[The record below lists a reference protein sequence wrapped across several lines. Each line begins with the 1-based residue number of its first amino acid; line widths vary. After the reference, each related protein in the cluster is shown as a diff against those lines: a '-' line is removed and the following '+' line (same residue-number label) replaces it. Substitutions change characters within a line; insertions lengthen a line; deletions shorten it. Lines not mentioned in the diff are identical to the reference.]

1 MDRHSL
7 PPTPTQAMRST
18 NNNNRMN
25 NINKMNS
32 NINES
37 SLGVSIFLITASIV
51 FSVYT
56 STASHS
62 IAGGDSGELVAEG
75 CQLGTSHPPGYPLYT
90 VIVYLV
96 TSFGK
101 QYYPTLSPAYMVNI
115 TSCLFGSISS
125 GLISL
130 IVYKLTNG
138 IDDGSDKVGNTKEGL
153 SISPQV
159 VAKCSVA
166 LSTGLL
172 SAFSPLMWQYNTSA
186 EVFALHN
193 LFVTLI
199 VYVLVI
205 YNSKPNSTW
214 IIALG
219 SFLCGLAMTNQHT
232 SILLIL
238 PVGVHVFYKSSI
250 LNKPKLLFI
259 STLSFLAGISLYA
272 LLPYFAITNPH
283 AGSWGDVT
291 SLSGFIHHFLRR
303 DYGTMRLFSGDDSV
317 SEGMLART
325 WWWLYDFAICQC
337 PLGMLFVLFSFLVC
351 CIDLER
357 FVQQMEV
364 MERHIE
370 TTEKGKSTSSTL
382 KVLHVALI
390 FYLVVFHSL
399 SNLPLSNP
407 LLFGIHQRFWMH
419 PNILMFI
426 IVGVR
431 IHEFISV
438 MPRRS
443 SIKLLALSVVILL
456 LPFATY
462 QRNYSARDQS
472 SNNYFRK
479 YALSILEP
487 LPSNS
492 LLLINYDQQWTS
504 IRYLQ
509 ECEGVRTDITSI
521 NLSMMTFGWWQSK
534 LDLYENVSFPGT
546 HYTRDNTLPWQN
558 GAFTFS
564 ELIDANT
571 EHFGSDIFIGGRL
584 NFDDPEYHASYHEIP
599 FGLVRQI
606 RSQEHIDISVE
617 TAKSYRSFSLQ
628 PWTTIAN
635 HLSADLPSEE
645 KYPQTEWEWTIRREF
660 FDHMVSRSTHLL
672 NLALNENESSPST
685 NVLPSIVESA
695 LWLELASSWDKDTY
709 AESSSMRKN
718 LGLAYMNMVRSKE
731 STSFPI
737 IDDIFDYNLSNETNW
752 WSSESNEYND
762 WKEWASTRWRY
773 EWEAFL
779 GLESSKSEPGYH
791 QIKQIYDSVMGSLP
805 GR

>member
-1 MDRHSL
+1 
-7 PPTPTQAMRST
+7 
-18 NNNNRMN
+18 
-25 NINKMNS
+25 MNS
-32 NINES
+32 SSSSNIINES
-37 SLGVSIFLITASIV
+37 SLGVSIFILTASIV

-62 IAGGDSGELVAEG
+62 IAGGDSGELVGEG

-96 TSFGK
+96 TTFGK
-101 QYYPTLSPAYMVNI
+101 KYYPTLSPAYLVNI

-130 IVYKLTNG
+130 IVYKLTSGINNG
-138 IDDGSDKVGNTKEGL
+138 SGSGNTKEGL
-153 SISPQV
+153 LSPQV
-159 VAKCSVA
+159 VARCSVA

-205 YNSKPNSTW
+205 YNSMPNSTW
-214 IIALG
+214 IVALG
-219 SFLCGLAMTNQHT
+219 SFLSGLAMTNQHT

-238 PVGVHVFYKSSI
+238 PVIVHVFYKSSI
-250 LNKPKLLFI
+250 LSKPRLLII
-259 STLSFLAGISLYA
+259 STLSFLAGISLYL

-303 DYGTMRLFSGDDSV
+303 DYGTMRLFSGDDSA
-317 SEGMLART
+317 SEGMLTRT
-325 WWWLYDFAICQC
+325 WWWLYEFVTTQC
-337 PLGMLFVLFSFLVC
+337 PLSMLFVLFSLQIICNVDKIFQR
-351 CIDLER
+351 IKDIS
-357 FVQQMEV
+357 
-364 MERHIE
+364 RHLE
-370 TTEKGKSTSSTL
+370 TTEEGQSTTSTSMVTL
-382 KVLHVALI
+382 ASLI

-426 IVGVR
+426 MNGRAMYVAVSA
-431 IHEFISV
+431 ISCRS
-438 MPRRS
+438 PRR
-443 SIKLLALSVVILL
+443 LLALSVVVLL

-462 QRNYSARDQS
+462 HQNYNTRDQS

-521 NLSMMTFGWWQSK
+521 NLSMMTFDWWQSK
-534 LDLYENVSFPGT
+534 HDLYEHVSFPGT
-546 HYTRDNTLPWQN
+546 HYSRGTTLPWQN
-558 GAFTFS
+558 GGFTFS
-564 ELIDANT
+564 EFIDANT

-584 NFDDPEYHASYHEIP
+584 NFDDQEYHESYHEIP

-617 TAKSYRSFSLQ
+617 TAESYRTFSLQ

-635 HLSADLPSEE
+635 HLSTDLPCEK

-672 NLALNENESSPST
+672 NLALNEKNDSSSST
-685 NVLPSIVESA
+685 TSVLPSIVESA
-695 LWLELASSWDKDTY
+695 LWLELASSWDNDTY
-709 AESSSMRKN
+709 AEQSSMKKN

-731 STSFPI
+731 SITFPI
-737 IDDIFDYNLSNETNW
+737 VEDIFGYSTSNNDTNW

-779 GLESSKSEPGYH
+779 GLESSKSEPGYL
-791 QIKQIYDSVMGSLP
+791 QIKQIYDTVMSSLP
-805 GR
+805 AGR

>member
-1 MDRHSL
+1 
-7 PPTPTQAMRST
+7 
-18 NNNNRMN
+18 MN
-25 NINKMNS
+25 NINNMNNS
-32 NINES
+32 NSIMNES
-37 SLGVSIFLITASIV
+37 SLGISIFILTASIV
-51 FSVYT
+51 FSVYK

-96 TSFGK
+96 TTFGK
-101 QYYPTLSPAYMVNI
+101 QYYPTLSPAYLVNI

-130 IVYKLTNG
+130 IVYNLTNG
-138 IDDGSDKVGNTKEGL
+138 INDDVGCNRSGSKMKEEGL

-159 VAKCSVA
+159 VARCSVA

-205 YNSKPNSTW
+205 YNSIPNSTW

-219 SFLCGLAMTNQHT
+219 SFLSGLALTNQHT
-232 SILLIL
+232 SVLLIL
-238 PVGVHVFYKSSI
+238 PVVVHVFYKSSI
-250 LNKPKLLFI
+250 LSKHKLLLI
-259 STLSFLAGISLYA
+259 STLSFIAGISLYV
-272 LLPYFAITNPH
+272 LLPYFAINNPH
-283 AGSWGDVT
+283 AGSWGEVT

-303 DYGTMRLFSGDDSV
+303 DYGTMRLFSGDDSA

-325 WWWLYDFAICQC
+325 WWWIYDFATTQC
-337 PLGMLFVLFSFLVC
+337 PLGISFVLFSLQIICNVDKIFQRIEDIGRYL
-351 CIDLER
+351 
-357 FVQQMEV
+357 
-364 MERHIE
+364 E
-370 TTEKGKSTSSTL
+370 TTKEGQSTTSTSMVMLASI
-382 KVLHVALI
+382 I

-407 LLFGIHQRFWMH
+407 LLFGIHQRFWMQ

-426 IVGVR
+426 MIGRAMYVAVLA
-431 IHEFISV
+431 ISC
-438 MPRRS
+438 RS
-443 SIKLLALSVVILL
+443 PKKLLVISMVLLL

-462 QRNYSARDQS
+462 RQNYSTGDQS
-472 SNNYFRK
+472 NNNYFRK

-534 LDLYENVSFPGT
+534 HDLYEHVSFPGT
-546 HYTRDNTLPWQN
+546 HYTRGNTLPWQN
-558 GAFTFS
+558 GGFTFS

-584 NFDDPEYHASYHEIP
+584 NFDDQEYHASYHEIP

-617 TAKSYRSFSLQ
+617 TAESYRTFSLQ

-635 HLSADLPSEE
+635 HLSADLPCEK

-660 FDHMVSRSTHLL
+660 FDHMVSRSTYLL
-672 NLALNENESSPST
+672 NLALNENASSSST

-695 LWLELASSWDKDTY
+695 LWLELATSWDKDTY

-731 STSFPI
+731 SITTFPI
-737 IDDIFDYNLSNETNW
+737 VDDIFDYGNNETNW

-779 GLESSKSEPGYH
+779 GLESSKSEPGYL
-791 QIKQIYDSVMGSLP
+791 QIKQIYDAVMGSLP
-805 GR
+805 AGSR

>member
-1 MDRHSL
+1 MQ
-7 PPTPTQAMRST
+7 TMRLVNNIT
-18 NNNNRMN
+18 NNNNTDSSN
-25 NINKMNS
+25 NI
-32 NINES
+32 INES
-37 SLGVSIFLITASIV
+37 SLGLSIFILTASIV

-90 VIVYLV
+90 IIVYLV
-96 TSFGK
+96 TTLGK

-130 IVYKLTNG
+130 IVYKLTSG
-138 IDDGSDKVGNTKEGL
+138 IDDGSCGSGSNTKKGL
-153 SISPQV
+153 SISPV
-159 VAKCSVA
+159 VARCSVA

-199 VYVLVI
+199 IYVLVI
-205 YNSKPNSTW
+205 YNSTPNNSTW
-214 IIALG
+214 IVALG
-219 SFLCGLAMTNQHT
+219 SFLSGVAMTNQHT
-232 SILLIL
+232 SVLLIL
-238 PVGVHVFYKSSI
+238 PVVVHVFYKSSI
-250 LNKPKLLFI
+250 LSKPKQLLI
-259 STLSFLAGISLYA
+259 STLSFMVGISLYV

-291 SLSGFIHHFLRR
+291 SLPGFIHHFLRR
-303 DYGTMRLFSGDDSV
+303 DYGTMRLFSGDDSA

-325 WWWLYDFAICQC
+325 WWWLSDFATTQC
-337 PLGMLFVLFSFLVC
+337 SLGMYFWFFSQFIC
-351 CIDLER
+351 CIDVKESKKRLIDIR
-357 FVQQMEV
+357 RNNV
-364 MERHIE
+364 
-370 TTEKGKSTSSTL
+370 TTEEIADSTL
-382 KVLHVALI
+382 NVIFNALI
-390 FYLVVFHSL
+390 FYLMVFHSL

-426 IVGVR
+426 MIGRGMYTNILV
-431 IHEFISV
+431 I
-438 MPRRS
+438 PRRS
-443 SIKLLALSVVILL
+443 SKTLLALSAVLLL

-462 QRNYSARDQS
+462 RQNYSTGDQS
-472 SNNYFRK
+472 NNNYFRK

-534 LDLYENVSFPGT
+534 NDLYENVSFPGT
-546 HYTRDNTLPWQN
+546 HYSRGNTLPWQN
-558 GAFTFS
+558 GGFTFS
-564 ELIDANT
+564 KLIDANT
-571 EHFGSDIFIGGRL
+571 DHFGSDIFIGGRL
-584 NFDDPEYHASYHEIP
+584 NFDDQEYYASYHEIP
-599 FGLVRQI
+599 YGLVRQI
-606 RSQEHIDISVE
+606 RSQEHIDISAE
-617 TAKSYRSFSLQ
+617 TAESYRTFSLQ

-635 HLSADLPSEE
+635 HLSTDLPCEK

-660 FDHMVSRSTHLL
+660 FDHMVSRSTYLL
-672 NLALNENESSPST
+672 NLALNENASSSST

-695 LWLELASSWDKDTY
+695 LWLELATSWDKDSY
-709 AESSSMRKN
+709 ATQSSMRKN

-737 IDDIFDYNLSNETNW
+737 IDDIFDYNNETNW

-779 GLESSKSEPGYH
+779 GLESSKSEPGYL
-791 QIKQIYDSVMGSLP
+791 QIKQIYETVMGSLS
-805 GR
+805 GSR